1 MIKKLSVLIL
11 SALFLVSLSGCG
23 KKEEPAK
30 KEPPKAEETKA
41 EHPKAEETK
50 AEHPKAEETKAEQPK
65 SDHPSK

>member
-23 KKEEPAK
+23 KKDQPAK
-30 KEPPKAEETKA
+30 SDQPKAEETKA

-50 AEHPKAEETKAEQPK
+50 SEHPK
-65 SDHPSK
+65 